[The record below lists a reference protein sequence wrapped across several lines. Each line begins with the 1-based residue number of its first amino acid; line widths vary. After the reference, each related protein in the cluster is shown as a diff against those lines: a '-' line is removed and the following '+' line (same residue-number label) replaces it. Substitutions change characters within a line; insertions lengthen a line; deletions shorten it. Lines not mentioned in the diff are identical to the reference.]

1 MLLSEPA
8 DLVTLGL
15 APWTGQP
22 HTRGQA
28 PGVRDRGLE
37 EGLQRIQREHR
48 AQEGRDAEV
57 SDHLVVIPTDPSKSL
72 FYLSTLL

>member
-37 EGLQRIQREHR
+37 AGLQRIRRGHG
-48 AQEGRDAEV
+48 AQDGEDSEV
-57 SDHLVVIPTDPSKSL
+57 SDDLVDV
-72 FYLSTLL
+72 Y